1 MVVKSI
7 TIILLLVMAVHR
19 DTHVSDWKETCSCK
33 RFGLADISK
42 QSMRMDG
49 LKTCEIWTRNKEP
62 ETWRLNLVSIWDHVS
77 KHENSVPKNPQIQD
91 KKNGANCTTSIVH
104 FTIVEIITDNKL
116 QKVCNG
122 FIYILMLTFWTL
134 LKCNLAMVHFK
145 LQLEAK
151 FEEGRK

>member
-1 MVVKSI
+1 MVVKII
-7 TIILLLVMAVHR
+7 TIILLLFTAGHR
-19 DTHVSDWKETCSCK
+19 DTHMSDWKESCSCK
-33 RFGLADISK
+33 RLGLASIRK

-62 ETWRLNLVSIWDHVS
+62 ETWRRNLVSIWDHMS

-91 KKNGANCTTSIVH
+91 KKTGANCTTSLVH
-104 FTIVEIITDNKL
+104 FTVVEIITDNKL

-122 FIYILMLTFWTL
+122 FIYALMHTFWTL
-134 LKCNLAMVHFK
+134 LKCTLAMVHFT